1 MRRSGEERDEAERDL
16 LEREARLRSILE
28 TVPDALIIIDE
39 RGTIESFSKS
49 AERLFGYSEREI
61 VGQNVRI
68 LMPEPYSSAHDSY
81 LQRYLGTGERRIIG
95 IGRVVVGRRRDGSTF
110 PMELAVGEVRT
121 EHGRRFT
128 GFVRDLTERHR
139 TERRLQDLQSEL
151 MHVSRL
157 SAMGQMGAAL
167 AHELNQPLT
176 AIINYV
182 QAARRMSEASGE
194 PLSPRVAEVL
204 EKTAQQA
211 ARAGQIIRRL
221 RQFVEKGST
230 EHRAEDINRVA
241 EEASALA
248 LVGAKELGIRVSLVL
263 AASLPPVAIDKIQI
277 QQVLLNLIRNA
288 VEAMTESPERHLV
301 VTTERGEEGM
311 VSITVRDTGPG
322 LSQDVQRQ
330 LFQPFVTSK
339 ERGMGI
345 GLSICRSIVEAHG
358 GRILAQP
365 SEPSGTCFLFTLPI
379 AADPEGDDGG

>member
-1 MRRSGEERDEAERDL
+1 MQRRDRERDHAERDL

-39 RGTIESFSKS
+39 RGRIESFSSS

-61 VGQNVRI
+61 AGQNVRI
-68 LMPEPYSSAHDSY
+68 LMPEPYGSAHDGY
-81 LQRYLGTGERRIIG
+81 LERYLTTGERRIIG

-121 EHGRRFT
+121 EQGRRFT

-194 PLSPRVAEVL
+194 PLPPRIADVL
-204 EKTAQQA
+204 DKTAQQA

-230 EHRAEDINRVA
+230 EHRAEDINKVV

-248 LVGAKELGIRVSLVL
+248 LVGAKEIGIRVSLML
-263 AASLPPVAIDKIQI
+263 AAALPPVAIDKIQI
-277 QQVLLNLIRNA
+277 QQVMLNLMRNA
-288 VEAMTESPERHLV
+288 VEAMAESPERRLIV
-301 VTTERGEEGM
+301 VTERGEEGM
-311 VSITVRDTGPG
+311 VAVTVRDTGPG
-322 LSQDVQRQ
+322 LSEAVRRQ
-330 LFQPFVTSK
+330 LFQPFVTTK
-339 ERGMGI
+339 EKGMGI

-358 GRILAQP
+358 GRILAEP
-365 SEPSGTCFLFTLPI
+365 SHPSGTRFLFTLPI
-379 AADPEGDDGG
+379 ATDPEDADAR